1 MAAKMTKVEVKTSQM
16 IEVNVDLLA
25 GLIKT
30 QTAALDQ
37 MRKGVI
43 TTDALDQAIGA
54 AAQFADLLDRVAP
67 DEF

>member
-1 MAAKMTKVEVKTSQM
+1 MAVKMTKVEVKTSQM

-25 GLIKT
+25 ELVNQQAGAIAQL
-30 QTAALDQ
+30 
-37 MRKGVI
+37 RKGVI

-54 AAQFADLLDRVAP
+54 AAQVADILDRVAP